1 MGRRLLLGVA
11 LLAGVGTPGAW
22 LEAAPRKAAVETK
35 FTMGWVGDE
44 PTLRVEGRGVKF
56 FKRVG
61 RDKVAIRVEV
71 PGDVVELEAEASGA
85 VRIGRKGRFLRLQM
99 KDNFEANIAKVQKL
113 TAGSTA
119 LAGLEGLVAALEANE
134 RQEARSVLT
143 SYALLHAV
151 RGSAA
156 PTRSVLGSA
165 KPAAGGRIVSAALG
179 REGMPYACWME
190 YVGTV
195 ADYLVEFNSCVD
207 SYWWIPGWP
216 ALCAFQFTV
225 QSELAWFW
233 LLSCS
238 GGMPV

>member
-11 LLAGVGTPGAW
+11 LLAGIVTPGAW
-22 LEAAPRKAAVETK
+22 LEAAPGKAADETT
-35 FTMGWVGDE
+35 FTLGWVGDE
-44 PTLRVEGRGVKF
+44 PTLRAEGRGVKF

-71 PGDVVELEAEASGA
+71 PGDVVELEAQISGA
-85 VRIGRKGRFLRLQM
+85 VRVGRKGRVLRLQM
-99 KDNFEANIAKVQKL
+99 KDHFEASIAKVQQL
-113 TAGSTA
+113 MAGSTA
-119 LAGLEGLVAALEANE
+119 LAGLEGLVASIEAND

-156 PTRSVLGSA
+156 PTRSVLTTA
-165 KPAAGGRIVSAALG
+165 RPTAGNGFARASLG
-179 REGMPYACWME
+179 REEMPYACWME

-195 ADYLVEFNSCVD
+195 ADYMVEFNSCVD

-225 QSELAWFW
+225 QTELAWFW